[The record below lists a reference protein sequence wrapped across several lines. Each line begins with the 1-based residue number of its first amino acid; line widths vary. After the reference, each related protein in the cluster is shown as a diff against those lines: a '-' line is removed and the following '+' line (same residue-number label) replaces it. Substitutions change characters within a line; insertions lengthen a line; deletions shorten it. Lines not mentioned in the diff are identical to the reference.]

1 MPEVPWGGR
10 WWTEVCEAAASG
22 RESSRWWIVSV
33 GSTGGWA
40 GGGYSQT
47 KALREPKGAPAYLT
61 MWTGAKL
68 NNEQENSV
76 NHCRIEE
83 NMHSRS
89 STPGGDRKCNVH
101 RLQ

>member
-1 MPEVPWGGR
+1 M
-10 WWTEVCEAAASG
+10 
-22 RESSRWWIVSV
+22 

-47 KALREPKGAPAYLT
+47 KALQEPKGAPAYLT

-101 RLQ
+101 SLQLSWAHLELESAKHRHTRAFAT